1 MDAEKLTLKC
11 FNGAP
16 SDQDGGTGLENIID
30 QAQKSNFSTRTRSY
44 SILFGIDL
52 LYPEILALRLAVNGH
67 VTFIS
72 P

>member
-16 SDQDGGTGLENIID
+16 SDLDGVIGPENFID
-30 QAQKSNFSTRTRSY
+30 QAQKSNFSTRKIKFFS
-44 SILFGIDL
+44 IDL
-52 LYPEILALRLAVNGH
+52 LYAEILALRLAVNGH